1 MTKKPQP
8 LDFEKLAELEHKQ
21 WAHWT
26 EYMLENLYLENRER
40 WKVQLR
46 TSYKDLSEKEKESD
60 RDWARKVIKLIK
72 SACEFYLRYKD
83 RPDNLA
89 EEQPQYKKELSKF
102 DYLYCGALLTDLE
115 RYNEWLFRLA
125 FKSIFKEVKENE

>member
-1 MTKKPQP
+1 MKPQP

-26 EYMLENLYLENRER
+26 EYMLENLNLENRER

-46 TSYKDLSEKEKESD
+46 TTYKDLSEKEKESD

-72 SACEFYLRYKD
+72 SACEFWLKYKD
-83 RPDNLA
+83 NPELLIKEHPEYKAKVKNNLWDCWFEDEA
-89 EEQPQYKKELSKF
+89 EMRQKE
-102 DYLYCGALLTDLE
+102 
-115 RYNEWLFRLA
+115 YNRWLFKLA
-125 FKSIFKEVKENE
+125 FKEVLEEK